1 MTFIQHTIEL
11 YFLGPTH
18 HFANNNRD
26 ILYIYMCGIKQ
37 YTLLHVHMTRKH
49 LYNINT

>member
-11 YFLGPTH
+11 YFLGLTH

-26 ILYIYMCGIKQ
+26 YYIHMCEIKQ
-37 YTLLHVHMTRKH
+37 YNLLHVHMTRKH

>member
-11 YFLGPTH
+11 YFLGLAH

-26 ILYIYMCGIKQ
+26 ILYIYVWNKTIYFVACTHDKETFI
-37 YTLLHVHMTRKH
+37 
-49 LYNINT
+49 